1 MKRIK
6 FTTTLDEDILH
17 KVKILAAVENKKVS
31 QIADELFTEYINNH
45 KESIS
50 SYITKGK
57 NDY

>member
-50 SYITKGK
+50 SYIKKKK